1 MQRCYNGK
9 ETRRAKLKWA
19 REGFLGSSQPSPVS
33 PVSPVSSQP
42 QDIHGHVVETPPL
55 KQKRKATSTSPQD
68 TPSSEEEEDAQP
80 GWSQPQDIHDVEE
93 TPLKQKRKSSQP
105 VLSQPGKRKS
115 PSVSPS
121 SLVRKPLGG
130 DGRKDGTCGKCKR
143 FLAQMRIRDGVC
155 DSCHGRCVVCTHK
168 KRAGERFKTWN
179 GVCVCQRCYM
189 LKRD

>member
-19 REGFLGSSQPSPVS
+19 REGFLGSSQ

-55 KQKRKATSTSPQD
+55 KQKRKATSTSPLD

-105 VLSQPGKRKS
+105 GKRKS

-121 SLVRKPLGG
+121 SPVRKPLGG
-130 DGRKDGTCGKCKR
+130 HGRKDGTCGKCKR
-143 FLAQMRIRDGVC
+143 FLAQMRFRDGVC
-155 DSCHGRCVVCTHK
+155 DSCYVVCTHK

-179 GVCVCQRCYM
+179 GVRVCQRCYM